1 MPRKGSVFIS
11 VRDRDK
17 ENIILMS
24 QILERLNFKIFATQ
38 GTTDFLRKNAVKV
51 NQVKKVNEGSP
62 HIVDLI
68 ESNNINLIIN
78 TTSGEKSIAD
88 SLSIRRSAIRN
99 KIPYFTTISAAKVA
113 ISGLNIIAKNDFN
126 VKSLQEFYK

>member
-1 MPRKGSVFIS
+1 M
-11 VRDRDK
+11 
-17 ENIILMS
+17 
-24 QILERLNFKIFATQ
+24 
-38 GTTDFLRKNAVKV
+38 
-51 NQVKKVNEGSP
+51 KKVNEGSP

-113 ISGLNIIAKNDFN
+113 ISGLNIIAKNDLS
-126 VKSLQEFYK
+126 VKSLQEFYKQ